1 MSVVKTSKR
10 AGGSKRGREEDYEEY
25 MAGIPSAAPAI
36 AGSVLERE
44 HHTTSRS
51 TTSPVIAASSD
62 SVAVSHESLS
72 VESSPI
78 EVTVEAS
85 EMPNPAAVNVSTEAV
100 VTTDVT
106 VATDELA
113 IADSSSVLRPR
124 RSKTL
129 AELKLPKYTAGGRPP
144 APDLAGVAPI
154 RQSITLTPQQVKRL
168 QREVQ
173 RRKRAGQSAD
183 LSSVCREL
191 IEGLQRDGFEGT
203 LSRGV
208 TGVRLVQ
215 QTVYLTPQQIE
226 WMVGEV
232 VRRRAKGEHAD
243 KSSLLRAAIDRLSE

>member
-1 MSVVKTSKR
+1 MSVVKTGKR
-10 AGGSKRGREEDYEEY
+10 ASSSKRGREEDYEEY
-25 MAGIPSAAPAI
+25 MAGVPSAAPAI
-36 AGSVLERE
+36 AGSVIDRE
-44 HHTTSRS
+44 HVAAPRS
-51 TTSPVIAASSD
+51 MASAVAASSE
-62 SVAVSHESLS
+62 SVAVSHASLS
-72 VESSPI
+72 GEDSPV

-85 EMPNPAAVNVSTEAV
+85 AVTQSAVPNVSSEAV

-106 VATDELA
+106 VTTEELA
-113 IADSSSVLRPR
+113 IADRSPVLRPR

-129 AELKLPKYTAGGRPP
+129 AELKLPKYAAGGRPP

-191 IEGLQRDGFEGT
+191 IEALQRDGFEGA

-208 TGVRLVQ
+208 AGVRLVQ

-232 VRRRAKGEHAD
+232 VRRRARGEHAD
-243 KSSLLRAAIDRLSE
+243 KSSLLRAAIDRLAE